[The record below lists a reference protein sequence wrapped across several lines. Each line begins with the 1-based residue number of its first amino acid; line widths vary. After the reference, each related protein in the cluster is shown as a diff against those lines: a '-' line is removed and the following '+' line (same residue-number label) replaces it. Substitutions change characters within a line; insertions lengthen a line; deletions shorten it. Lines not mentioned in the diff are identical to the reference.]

1 MGQFN
6 YSKAELAQGLRLQ
19 KETGENP
26 ETFGQVDGAVSYRP
40 SGDLSKQ
47 YATRMAG
54 QSGAFAEAM
63 LKNPEFQQQLS
74 EWNDLF
80 GSTKVGMS
88 FMANPPP
95 SPAQIAE
102 QKQQQAMQMQ
112 ALKQKGMEQKA
123 QPKMAQNR
131 QPQAKQTLKRPI
143 AGKGQ

>member
-1 MGQFN
+1 MGQIN

-54 QSGAFAEAM
+54 ETGAFAEAM

-74 EWNDLF
+74 EWN
-80 GSTKVGMS
+80 GMFAS
-88 FMANPPP
+88 SKIGNEFVANPPP
-95 SPAQIAE
+95 SPQE
-102 QKQQQAMQMQ
+102 QQQMA
-112 ALKQKGMEQKA
+112 MEQA
-123 QPKMAQNR
+123 QAAQ
-131 QPQAKQTLKRPI
+131 
-143 AGKGQ
+143 AGETA

>member
-19 KETGENP
+19 KESGENP
-26 ETFGQVDGAVSYRP
+26 ETFGQVGGAATFRP
-40 SGDLSKQ
+40 QGDLSKQ

-54 QSGAFAEAM
+54 ESGAFAEAM
-63 LKNPEFQQQLS
+63 LKNSVFQQKLG

-80 GSTKVGMS
+80 GSTKMGTG

-102 QKQQQAMQMQ
+102 QKQQQAVQME
-112 ALKQKGMEQKA
+112 ALKQKGLEQKA
-123 QPKMAQNR
+123 QPKVEQ
-131 QPQAKQTLKRPI
+131 KLKKPI

>member
-40 SGDLSKQ
+40 PGDLSKQ

-54 QSGAFAEAM
+54 QTGAFAEAM

-74 EWNDLF
+74 EWNGLF
-80 GSTKVGMS
+80 ASSKVGNE
-88 FMANPPP
+88 FVANPPP
-95 SPAQIAE
+95 SPQE
-102 QKQQQAMQMQ
+102 QQQMA
-112 ALKQKGMEQKA
+112 MEQA
-123 QPKMAQNR
+123 QAAQ
-131 QPQAKQTLKRPI
+131 
-143 AGKGQ
+143 AGETA